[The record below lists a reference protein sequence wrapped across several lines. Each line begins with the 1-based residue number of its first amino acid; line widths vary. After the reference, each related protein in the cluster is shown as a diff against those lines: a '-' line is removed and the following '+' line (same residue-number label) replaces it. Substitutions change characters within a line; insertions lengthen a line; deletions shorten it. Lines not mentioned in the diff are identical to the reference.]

1 MASVEPSRNPS
12 TCLLPWASMPSASR
26 ITRSRKWMP
35 SIITTG
41 KSSSPMGRV
50 SHCASCSW
58 LSCTKRRDTALLDA
72 ARGSCAAGT
81 GSWVLA

>member
-1 MASVEPSRNPS
+1 MASK
-12 TCLLPWASMPSASR
+12 

-41 KSSSPMGRV
+41 RSNSPSGRA

-58 LSCTKRRDTALLDA
+58 LSSTKRRDTALLDA
-72 ARGSCAAGT
+72 ALGWWAGGT
-81 GSWVLA
+81 GSCVLA